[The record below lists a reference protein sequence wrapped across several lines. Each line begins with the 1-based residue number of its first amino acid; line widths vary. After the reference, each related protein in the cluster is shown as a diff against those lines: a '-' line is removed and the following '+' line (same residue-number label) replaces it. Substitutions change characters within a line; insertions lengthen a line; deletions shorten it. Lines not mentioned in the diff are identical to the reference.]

1 MIMCKLIFTLSCFS
15 TSNNF
20 SIKKQL
26 LMQKQLTVAGCILF
40 SGITAFIACTGK
52 TSADIAADTG
62 ADSLIAAK
70 MQYGGFESQAQ
81 WGEHLVKIGGC
92 NDCHTPKKM
101 GPNGPEDDMS
111 LMLSGHPAQQ
121 PAAAFD
127 SKDAAKKG
135 LVVTQTFTSWTGPWG
150 TTYAAN
156 LTPDSTGLGMWTEAQ
171 FLKALKEKKWM
182 GLDNTRPL
190 MPPMSMMSATI
201 MTDDELKAIFAY
213 LKSIPP
219 IKNVQPAAMLL
230 PPPGTT
236 K

>member
-1 MIMCKLIFTLSCFS
+1 MPKLLAIASC
-15 TSNNF
+15 
-20 SIKKQL
+20 
-26 LMQKQLTVAGCILF
+26 VLF
-40 SGITAFIACTGK
+40 SGMAALVSCTGTTTAENSS
-52 TSADIAADTG
+52 TST
-62 ADSLIAAK
+62 ADSSSMSAK
-70 MQYGGFESQAQ
+70 TEYGGFESQVK

-121 PAAAFD
+121 PPTAFD
-127 SKDAAKKG
+127 AKEAAKKG
-135 LVVTQTFTSWTGPWG
+135 LILTQSFTSWTGPWG
-150 TTYAAN
+150 TTFAAN
-156 LTPDSTGLGMWTEAQ
+156 LTPDSTGLGNWTEAQ

-213 LKSIPP
+213 LRTIPP
-219 IKNVQPAAMLL
+219 VKNVQPAAVLL
-230 PPPGTT
+230 PPPAAPT

>member
-1 MIMCKLIFTLSCFS
+1 MPKL
-15 TSNNF
+15 
-20 SIKKQL
+20 
-26 LMQKQLTVAGCILF
+26 LTIAGCILF
-40 SGITAFIACTGK
+40 SGIAAFVACTEK
-52 TSADIAADTG
+52 AESANDTSNT
-62 ADSLIAAK
+62 DSLMAAK
-70 MQYGGFESQAQ
+70 MQYGGFESQVK
-81 WGEHLVKIGGC
+81 WGEHLVKVGGC

-121 PAAAFD
+121 PPVTFD
-127 SKDAAKKG
+127 AKEAAKKG

-150 TTYAAN
+150 TTFAAN
-156 LTPDSTGLGMWTEAQ
+156 LTSDSTGIGHWTEAQ

-182 GLDNTRPL
+182 GLDGTRPL

-213 LKSIPP
+213 LKTTPP
-219 IKNVQPAAMLL
+219 IKNVQPEAQLL
-230 PPPGTT
+230 PPPTAPT